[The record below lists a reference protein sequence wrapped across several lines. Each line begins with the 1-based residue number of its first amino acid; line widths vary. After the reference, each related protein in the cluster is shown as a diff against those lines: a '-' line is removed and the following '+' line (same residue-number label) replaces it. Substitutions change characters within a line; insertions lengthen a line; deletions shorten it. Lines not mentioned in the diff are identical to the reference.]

1 MRFYEHRNDC
11 RDANILRIN
20 SRFVTL
26 HAERLNVVL
35 KIITEVMEDR
45 YAPPFCSCG
54 CHAPRPLKS
63 IEPPH
68 EPCCCCEYN
77 PFSDNS
83 KESEIYDLPFALRKL
98 TVMKCQMKKWRMER
112 LQLESENRS
121 LKQALQSFGIDVP
134 FYIYIYIAEL
144 IALLLLIYYY
154 VSYISFKS
162 Y

>member
-1 MRFYEHRNDC
+1 
-11 RDANILRIN
+11 
-20 SRFVTL
+20 
-26 HAERLNVVL
+26 
-35 KIITEVMEDR
+35 MEDR

-68 EPCCCCEYN
+68 EPCCCCDYN

-134 FYIYIYIAEL
+134 FHIYSRTFLSFASNILLHSLYIDLNHINIKSV
-144 IALLLLIYYY
+144 IFLLWNSSNITAFIIKD
-154 VSYISFKS
+154 SFYISQFS
-162 Y
+162 SSILSSR

>member
-1 MRFYEHRNDC
+1 M
-11 RDANILRIN
+11 
-20 SRFVTL
+20 
-26 HAERLNVVL
+26 VL
-35 KIITEVMEDR
+35 KIVTEVMEDR

-54 CHAPRPLKS
+54 CHAPRPPKS

-68 EPCCCCEYN
+68 EPCCCCDYN

-134 FYIYIYIAEL
+134 LHSRTFL
-144 IALLLLIYYY
+144 SPLLLILLHFLYTEYSNHARNNGRSCSTY
-154 VSYISFKS
+154 EIVLVLKFPR
-162 Y
+162 

>member
-1 MRFYEHRNDC
+1 MD
-11 RDANILRIN
+11 
-20 SRFVTL
+20 
-26 HAERLNVVL
+26 
-35 KIITEVMEDR
+35 DR

-54 CHAPRPLKS
+54 CHAPRVLKP
-63 IEPPH
+63 IESPPH

-121 LKQALQSFGIDVP
+121 LKQALRSLGTAVP
-134 FYIYIYIAEL
+134 LHSRTFSSTFALITLYFLRKKKKKKFIRNIRSIYNKE
-144 IALLLLIYYY
+144 
-154 VSYISFKS
+154 
-162 Y
+162 